1 MADVR
6 NYRPSTKSLSSGQ
19 VLHCPYNYAKTQL
32 VVKEMT
38 NLLILDLVA
47 KGLVT
52 NQITLTIGYD
62 KESLRNLK
70 LREKYQEEVTVDYYG
85 RLVPKHAHGTAN
97 LGRYMAS
104 IKNVVEAVMVLFSRI
119 VNPQFLVRK
128 INLSAH
134 NLQPAGNFIQQQE
147 EIDLFAEEKL
157 QSSEQATINRKKEE
171 KLQQAVVELQQK
183 YGKNSVLKGM
193 NLEEGATAMD
203 RNRQIGGHKA

>member
-1 MADVR
+1 
-6 NYRPSTKSLSSGQ
+6 
-19 VLHCPYNYAKTQL
+19 
-32 VVKEMT
+32 
-38 NLLILDLVA
+38 
-47 KGLVT
+47 
-52 NQITLTIGYD
+52 
-62 KESLRNLK
+62 
-70 LREKYQEEVTVDYYG
+70 
-85 RLVPKHAHGTAN
+85 
-97 LGRYMAS
+97 MAS

-157 QSSEQATINRKKEE
+157 QSSEQATINGKKEE

-193 NLEEGATAMD
+193 NLEEGATAME

>member
-1 MADVR
+1 M
-6 NYRPSTKSLSSGQ
+6 
-19 VLHCPYNYAKTQL
+19 
-32 VVKEMT
+32 
-38 NLLILDLVA
+38 
-47 KGLVT
+47 
-52 NQITLTIGYD
+52 
-62 KESLRNLK
+62 
-70 LREKYQEEVTVDYYG
+70 DYYG

-157 QSSEQATINRKKEE
+157 QSSEQATNNGKKEE